1 VFVIGPT
8 SGAARVHVTCRACWV
23 TQCDDGGADPD
34 FPGDAAAL
42 GCRWC
47 RPVTPEAAGSS
58 PVDPAESE
66 LAGWSLLGWPGPFTF
81 VGQVTIINP
90 DGKWLPQSLEE
101 VDGWIDRLT
110 AA

>member
-1 VFVIGPT
+1 VNWP
-8 SGAARVHVTCRACWV
+8 
-23 TQCDDGGADPD
+23 DGL
-34 FPGDAAAL
+34 F
-42 GCRWC
+42 
-47 RPVTPEAAGSS
+47 
-58 PVDPAESE
+58 
-66 LAGWSLLGWPGPFTF
+66 GWPGPFTF